1 MTRASNTTLAGTLI
15 IARHHESEWNK
26 EGMWTGTRDVH
37 LTQYGFLKSNEMG
50 ALLKDT
56 RIDQAYA
63 SMQVRAIETL
73 SCMLTTLELYHV
85 PAEYVHALDERS
97 YGDYT
102 GKNKWEM
109 EKTIGADAFEAM
121 RRDWDYPVPNGETL
135 KMVYERV
142 VPFYMSVILPLL
154 KAGRNVLV
162 VSHGNALR
170 ALTMYLESIA
180 PEKAREVEMLFGAVV
195 LYHVDDEGK
204 MQNKEVRKVESKVN
218 A

>member
-1 MTRASNTTLAGTLI
+1 MTLPGTLI

-37 LTQYGFLKSNEMG
+37 LTQYGFQKSNEMG
-50 ALLKDT
+50 ELLRDT
-56 RIDQAYA
+56 RIDAAYA

-73 SCMLTTLELYHV
+73 SCMLTTLKLYHV
-85 PAEYVHALDERS
+85 PAEYVHALDERD

-109 EKTIGADAFEAM
+109 EKLIGEEAFEAM
-121 RRDWDYPVPNGETL
+121 RRDWDSPVPSGETL

-142 VPFYMSVILPLL
+142 VPFYRSVVLPLL
-154 KAGRNVLV
+154 KAGRNVLL

-170 ALTMYLESIA
+170 ALTMYLESI
-180 PEKAREVEMLFGAVV
+180 PPQKAREVEMLFGAVV
-195 LYHVDDEGK
+195 LYHVDEEGK
-204 MQNKEVRKVESKVN
+204 MQSKEVRKAGGTVN

>member
-1 MTRASNTTLAGTLI
+1 MTLSGTLI

-37 LTQYGFLKSNEMG
+37 LTQYGFLKSTEMG
-50 ALLKDT
+50 ELLKDL
-56 RIDQAYA
+56 RIDNAYA

-73 SCMLTTLELYHV
+73 SCMLTDLRLYHV
-85 PAEYVHALDERS
+85 PADYAHALDERD

-109 EKTIGADAFEAM
+109 EKLIGEEAFESL

-135 KMVYERV
+135 KMVYERI
-142 VPFYMSVILPLL
+142 VPFYRSVILPLIE
-154 KAGRNVLV
+154 AGRNVLL

-170 ALTMYLESIA
+170 ALTMYLESIP

-195 LYHVDDEGK
+195 LYKVDEEGHMISK
-204 MQNKEVRKVESKVN
+204 DVRKTPSEVN